1 MTTETAIDEVS
12 SPAAATRPG
21 DSQSYLIGESIYLRG
36 QELGDAKWATA
47 WRPTPFPIA
56 AEKAEEQLK
65 KSVPEDD
72 EGRKALLIAC
82 RREDGRPMGSARID
96 YADAIGTWLSLYADP
111 ALGETGAH
119 VQAEMLGQLVPWI
132 SGERNKPVVVLAT
145 DADLAPVVETAESLG
160 MRPAV
165 RLRQGVW
172 RDGGHHDQVFYELLH
187 PGWVARLG
195 DPGAGIAEAGEP
207 IATPKSPSPRRAPG
221 VVLPLPPN
229 ALIGSERLALRPM
242 EVTDAETIAN
252 LIRAEPDASF
262 GHSRFPYSPIML
274 ADWFGKMGEN
284 DPPTNIE
291 FAVVLRD
298 TGELIAETGLYDIDW
313 IAGSAESGYWIY
325 RAGQRGMG
333 YGTEANLLLLEY
345 AFERLGLNMIWAWV
359 SARNPRSQAALRK
372 QGYRDAG
379 RFTWSGYSADGFAN
393 ALMFD
398 LLASEWRAAR
408 GAGDGVIGGCS

>member
-1 MTTETAIDEVS
+1 MTIETVVDEVAP
-12 SPAAATRPG
+12 PAPRPG
-21 DSQSYLIGESIYLRG
+21 DRQSYLIGETIYLRG

-72 EGRKALLIAC
+72 EGRRATLVAC
-82 RREDGRPMGSARID
+82 RRADDRPVGSARID
-96 YADAIGTWLSLYADP
+96 YVQAIGTTISLHADP
-111 ALGETGAH
+111 ALGDAGAQ
-119 VQAEMLGQLVPWI
+119 VQVEMLEQLVPWI
-132 SGERNKPVVVLAT
+132 SGERNKPVVVLVT
-145 DADLAPVVETAESLG
+145 DADLEPVTAAAESLG

-172 RDGGHHDQVFYELLH
+172 RDGAYRDKIFYELLH

-195 DPGAGIAEAGEP
+195 DPGPGIAAAGAP
-207 IATPKSPSPRRAPG
+207 IVTPKSASPRRSPG
-221 VVLPLPPN
+221 AVLPLPPN
-229 ALIGSERLALRPM
+229 AMIGSERLALRPM
-242 EVTDAETIAN
+242 EVADAATIAN

-262 GHSRFPYSPIML
+262 GHSRFPYSAVML
-274 ADWFGKMGEN
+274 ADWFAKMGESL
-284 DPPTNIE
+284 PPTDLE
-291 FAVVLRD
+291 FAVVLRE
-298 TGELIAETGLYDIDW
+298 TGELIGETGLYDIDW
-313 IAGSAESGYWIY
+313 VASTAESGYWLY
-325 RAGQRGMG
+325 RAEQRGMG
-333 YGTEANLLLLEY
+333 YGTEANLLVLEY

-379 RFTWSGYSADGFAN
+379 RFTWSGYAPDGFAD

-398 LLASEWRAAR
+398 LLASEWRVAR
-408 GAGDGVIGGCS
+408 DGVSG